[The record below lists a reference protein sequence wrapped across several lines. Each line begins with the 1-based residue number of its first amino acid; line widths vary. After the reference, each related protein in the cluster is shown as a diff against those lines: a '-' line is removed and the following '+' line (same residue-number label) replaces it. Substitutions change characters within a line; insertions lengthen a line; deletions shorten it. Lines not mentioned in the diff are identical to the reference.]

1 MMICPGS
8 TGTSEVPYATPE
20 WVEAMGKNYN
30 ADPDNQNKVFK
41 GMTIFLTFRVEADP
55 KFGIDQDI
63 YFATH
68 LVNRVYQPDSTL
80 LSKEDAEKKSD
91 FILTA
96 TPSVWKKMI
105 KKEVGFVSAFMTN
118 KIKLD
123 KGSAPKGIGL
133 APKSP
138 AVVGAFNKIDT
149 EWPDEMTPQRLQEY
163 KAKVAEFRQRLGI

>member
-1 MMICPGS
+1 
-8 TGTSEVPYATPE
+8 VATPP
-20 WVEAMGKNYN
+20 VELATRTKILQLDGL
-30 ADPDNQNKVFK
+30 ASTAAPAAISSPGFLGAILAQE
-41 GMTIFLTFRVEADP
+41 GRPTIP
-55 KFGIDQDI
+55 

-68 LVNRVYQPDSTL
+68 LVNGVYQPDSTL

-96 TPSVWKKMI
+96 SPSVWKKMI

-123 KGSAPKGIGL
+123 KGSPPKVIAL
-133 APKSP
+133 APKSG

-149 EWPDEMTPQRLQEY
+149 EWPDEMSPQRLQEY
-163 KAKVAEFRQRLGI
+163 KAEVAEFRKRLKV

>member
-1 MMICPGS
+1 ML
-8 TGTSEVPYATPE
+8 PYATPE
-20 WVEAMGKNYN
+20 WVEDMGKNYN
-30 ADPDNQNKVFK
+30 ADPDNQNKIFK

-55 KFGIDQDI
+55 KFGIDRDI

-68 LVNRVYQPDSTL
+68 LVNGVYQSDSTL

-96 TPSVWKKMI
+96 SPSVWKKMI

-123 KGSAPKGIGL
+123 KGSAPKVIAL
-133 APKSP
+133 APKSG

-149 EWPDEMTPQRLQEY
+149 EWPDDMSPQRLQEY
-163 KAKVAEFRQRLGI
+163 KVMVAQFRQRLRV

>member
-1 MMICPGS
+1 
-8 TGTSEVPYATPE
+8 
-20 WVEAMGKNYN
+20 MGKNYN

-68 LVNRVYQPDSTL
+68 LVNGVHQPDSTL

-96 TPSVWKKMI
+96 TPSVWKKKM
-105 KKEVGFVSAFMTN
+105 
-118 KIKLD
+118 IKLD
-123 KGSAPKGIGL
+123 KGSAPKVIGL

-163 KAKVAEFRQRLGI
+163 KAKVAEFRQRLRI

>member
-1 MMICPGS
+1 ML
-8 TGTSEVPYATPE
+8 PYATPE

-55 KFGIDQDI
+55 QFGIDRDI

-68 LVNRVYQPDSTL
+68 LVNGVYQPDSTL

-96 TPSVWKKMI
+96 SPSVWKKMI

-123 KGSAPKGIGL
+123 KGSPPKVIAL
-133 APKSP
+133 APKSG

-149 EWPDEMTPQRLQEY
+149 EWPDDMSPQRLQEY
-163 KAKVAEFRQRLGI
+163 KVMVAEFRRRLKV

>member
-1 MMICPGS
+1 ML
-8 TGTSEVPYATPE
+8 PYATPE

-30 ADPDNQNKVFK
+30 ADPDNQNKIFK
-41 GMTIFLTFRVEADP
+41 GMNIFLTFRVEADP

-68 LVNRVYQPDSTL
+68 LVNGVYQPDSTL
-80 LSKEDAEKKSD
+80 LSKADAEKKSD

-96 TPSVWKKMI
+96 SPSVWKKMI

-123 KGSAPKGIGL
+123 KGSPPKVIAL
-133 APKSP
+133 APKSG

-149 EWPDEMTPQRLQEY
+149 EWPDEMSPQRLQEY
-163 KAKVAEFRQRLGI
+163 KAKVTEFRQRLKV